1 MENQAHFIEPF
12 LRPHPV
18 DLTECAFP
26 PTARLLVLAPH
37 PDDFD
42 MIGVTLRW
50 FRDRG
55 NPIFL
60 AVVSLSPGGVDG
72 GFLPTATPE
81 AKAAVREDEQRRSCR
96 YFGLPE
102 ERLTF
107 LRLSEDDAGHTLES
121 PENRDR
127 VRAHLFG
134 VRPDVVFLPHGNDPN
149 TGHRRTGRL
158 LADLAPELPLP
169 PAALFCRDPKTVSMR
184 YDLYTP
190 FEEEA
195 AAWKAALL
203 RFHASQQQRNLN
215 RRGQGLDG
223 RILDNNRSTARD
235 CPGQAAYA
243 EGFEVAFWKQGSPHS
258 QKPAHGP
265 LGAL

>member
-1 MENQAHFIEPF
+1 MENKVHFIEPF

-26 PTARLLVLAPH
+26 SEARLLVLAPH

-60 AVVSLSPGGVDG
+60 AVVSLSPGGVGDD
-72 GFLPTATPE
+72 FRSPATPE
-81 AKAAVREDEQRRSCR
+81 AKAVVREDEQRLSCR
-96 YFGLPE
+96 YFGLPGE
-102 ERLTF
+102 HLTF
-107 LRLSEDDAGHTLES
+107 LRLAEDAEGHTLER

-127 VRAHLFG
+127 VRAHLFE
-134 VRPDVVFLPHGNDPN
+134 VRPDLVFLPHGNDPN
-149 TGHRRTGRL
+149 TGHRRTARL
-158 LADLAPELPLP
+158 LAGLAPELPLP
-169 PAALFCRDPKTVSMR
+169 LAALFCRDPKTVSMR
-184 YDLYTP
+184 YDLFTP
-190 FEEEA
+190 FEEEE
-195 AAWKAALL
+195 AAWKATLL

-215 RRGQGLDG
+215 RRGKGLDE

-235 CPGQAAYA
+235 CPGQAPYA
-243 EGFEVAFWKQGSPHS
+243 EGFECAIWK
-258 QKPAHGP
+258 
-265 LGAL
+265 

>member
-1 MENQAHFIEPF
+1 MEKEVHFIEHF

-18 DLTECAFP
+18 DLTECVFP
-26 PTARLLVLAPH
+26 SEARLLVLAPH

-42 MIGVTLRW
+42 MIGVTLKW

-60 AVVSLSPGGVDG
+60 AVVSLSPGGVDDD
-72 GFLPTATPE
+72 FRSPATPE
-81 AKAAVREDEQRRSCR
+81 AKAGVREEEQRRSCR
-96 YFGLPE
+96 YFGLPQE
-102 ERLTF
+102 HLTF
-107 LRLSEDDAGHTLES
+107 LRLAEDAAGQTLEG

-127 VRAHLFG
+127 VRAHLLE

-158 LADLAPELPLP
+158 LAGLAPELPLP
-169 PAALFCRDPKTVSMR
+169 LAALFCRDPKTVSMR
-184 YDLYTP
+184 YDLFTP
-190 FEEEA
+190 FEEEE
-195 AAWKAALL
+195 AAWKATLL

-215 RRGQGLDG
+215 RRGKGFDE

-235 CPGQAAYA
+235 CPGHALYA
-243 EGFEVAFWKQGSPHS
+243 EGFECAIWK
-258 QKPAHGP
+258 
-265 LGAL
+265 